1 MFEFSFVKKKKN
13 SILRPLKVG
22 SNVKKKQKQKQ
33 RKKKSFLPSMF
44 SKTLFSK
51 RLNCLIHP
59 INLHTNFLIYQIY
72 TLALLCFVHSARKY
86 IYL

>member
-1 MFEFSFVKKKKN
+1 MFEFSFVKKKT

-22 SNVKKKQKQKQ
+22 SNLKKKQKQ

-44 SKTLFSK
+44 SKMLFSK

-59 INLHTNFLIYQIY
+59 INLRTNFLIYQIY

>member
-1 MFEFSFVKKKKN
+1 MFEFSFVKKKT

-22 SNVKKKQKQKQ
+22 SNLKKKQKQ
-33 RKKKSFLPSMF
+33 RKKTKML
-44 SKTLFSK
+44 LSK

-59 INLHTNFLIYQIY
+59 INLRTNFLIYQIY